1 MFPATRA
8 ASASLRPAQTLPRP
22 GLLPRALALLVA
34 AAALR
39 RSRRSL
45 LGLDERL
52 LRDVGLTAEAARAE
66 GARPAWDALDRV
78 PWDVPAHWLR

>member
-1 MFPATRA
+1 MSPATRA
-8 ASASLRPAQTLPRP
+8 ASTPLRPARALSGP
-22 GLLPRALALLVA
+22 GLLLRPLALLVA

-45 LGLDERL
+45 LGLDGHL
-52 LRDVGLTAEAARAE
+52 LRDVGLTAGAARAE
-66 GARPAWDALDRV
+66 AARPAWDALDRV